1 MIADMARDN
10 TNKKRVEITMALQVF
25 VLLIPVFMLSAYAAQ
40 AHTIRPAVVTV
51 TFSPDETFQIE
62 INTNVEALLTK
73 IGPQH
78 ADTDD
83 SPSAELYNMLRAFS
97 PDALSQQFV
106 SFAPSYLDSLEVYFG
121 DQRADLNYV
130 RIDVP
135 DVGDLNLARDSLIV
149 FEGKIPSGAQEF
161 GWRYPE
167 NYGSNVLR
175 LRYASSEDM
184 QAFFLLAGETA
195 KPFELTETIVQRS
208 RLKVA
213 IDYVGIGFT
222 HILPLGL
229 DHILFVLGIF
239 LLSLRLSPILWQV
252 TAFTIA
258 HTITLG
264 LSIYG
269 LISLPSS
276 IVEPLIALSI
286 VYVGVENILIG
297 ELRSWRVVIVFLF
310 GLLHGLGF
318 AGILIE
324 IGLPRSEFLTAL
336 ITFNVGV
343 EFGQLAVISIALLAV
358 GWFRHRPWY
367 RSGIVV
373 PASAMISIIG
383 LYWTIERVL

>member
-1 MIADMARDN
+1 MSRRFLEIRKDSA
-10 TNKKRVEITMALQVF
+10 KRHIVVFGLLALI
-25 VLLIPVFMLSAYAAQ
+25 LLSALNAAQ

-51 TFSPDETFQIE
+51 TFAADSTFQVE
-62 INTNVEALLTK
+62 IDTNAEALLTD

-83 SPSAELYNMLRAFS
+83 APSAELYNMLRAS
-97 PDALSQQFV
+97 TPDALRQQFAA
-106 SFAPSYLDSLEVYFG
+106 FETSYADSLEVYFDG
-121 DQRADLNYV
+121 ARSDLNYL

-135 DVGDLNLARDSLIV
+135 EVGDLDLARDSVIIL
-149 FEGKIPSGAQEF
+149 EGKTPAGAREF
-161 GWRYPE
+161 VWLYPE
-167 NYGSNVLR
+167 IYGSSVLR
-175 LRYASSEDM
+175 LTYAGSEDM
-184 QAFFLLAGETA
+184 QAFFLLAGETSQ
-195 KPFELTETIVQRS
+195 PFELADTIAQRS
-208 RLKVA
+208 RLEVA
-213 IDYVGIGFT
+213 RDYVVIGFR

-264 LSIYG
+264 LNIYG
-269 LISLPSS
+269 LVSLPSS

-297 ELRSWRVVIVFLF
+297 ELRPWRVVIVFMF

-318 AGILIE
+318 AGVLTE

-343 EFGQLAVISIALLAV
+343 EFGQLAIITMALLAV
-358 GWFRHRPWY
+358 GWFRHKTWY
-367 RSGIVV
+367 RKGIVV
-373 PASAMISIIG
+373 PASALISIIG
-383 LYWTIERVL
+383 LYWTIERII

>member
-1 MIADMARDN
+1 
-10 TNKKRVEITMALQVF
+10 
-25 VLLIPVFMLSAYAAQ
+25 
-40 AHTIRPAVVTV
+40 
-51 TFSPDETFQIE
+51 
-62 INTNVEALLTK
+62 
-73 IGPQH
+73 
-78 ADTDD
+78 
-83 SPSAELYNMLRAFS
+83 
-97 PDALSQQFV
+97 
-106 SFAPSYLDSLEVYFG
+106 
-121 DQRADLNYV
+121 
-130 RIDVP
+130 
-135 DVGDLNLARDSLIV
+135 VGDLNLARDSLIV